1 MKLELLLDQK
11 GLFSKIKAL
20 RDIIENGI
28 LDYVAHNYKQKK
40 NNDENMFFDKFN
52 RFKED
57 DDNPM
62 QDFLLLAEV

>member
-20 RDIIENGI
+20 IDIIENGI